1 MFMQGRHKQASENNF
16 GASWK
21 ISNNCMDT
29 FMSASKSF
37 HPKIKT
43 QETPMHLQVNKYET
57 SGFLNKN
64 KVLDDYTFS

>member
-1 MFMQGRHKQASENNF
+1 
-16 GASWK
+16 
-21 ISNNCMDT
+21 MDT

-43 QETPMHLQVNKYET
+43 PETPMHLQVNKYET